1 MIEFCHFIIGF
12 ICVAPQ
18 KSDFAMKNLHCHISD
33 DVDRSNCYWKGTSPM
48 CSSSNN
54 CPSGFTM
61 ICKDAC
67 GDGKCCVTGMKAL
80 CCPTPKVTPAPQTSG
95 KSTAKTNSIQIIL
108 LFSGFYCFSQNSV
121 RLLVILAR
129 YTQEFLFNEHH
140 KSNSITIFFKYF
152 DL

>member
-1 MIEFCHFIIGF
+1 MIEFCHFIVGF

-80 CCPTPKVTPAPQTSG
+80 CCPTPKVTPAP
-95 KSTAKTNSIQIIL
+95 
-108 LFSGFYCFSQNSV
+108 
-121 RLLVILAR
+121 
-129 YTQEFLFNEHH
+129 
-140 KSNSITIFFKYF
+140 
-152 DL
+152 